1 MTIALENNNEKI
13 ELRGIVEDI
22 VYRNTDT
29 GYGVLEIDSNG
40 IAVTA
45 VGDLSFV
52 NIGEEITAIGRYV
65 THPNYGIQF
74 RCDLV
79 ERTLPTTSA
88 AILKYLSNG
97 AVSGVGPSTAKKL
110 VAAFGTETLE
120 VMAKH
125 PERLKDIKG
134 ISSEKA
140 QVISQELAQMFG
152 LKETITEMVS
162 MGLTTDDA
170 LQLYKVYGLDT
181 NDLVNDNPYLLC
193 GFPIYKDF
201 VFVDQL
207 AEEHGIGEND
217 SRRIRA
223 GLVNTLRHN
232 AEKGHTCLPTEKLI
246 DNTKEYLLCDR
257 DAVEIELFAG
267 VEEGFFGH
275 DTEGDFE
282 TTFLI
287 DNYLAEKYI
296 AERIKELSAMT
307 FISKSDAEH
316 EIDCFEKKINI
327 EYEPLQREAITA
339 ALTSGVVVLTG
350 GPGTGK
356 TTTVNAI
363 LALCEK
369 QGNKVALCAPTGR
382 AAKRMSELTGKEA
395 RTIHRL
401 LEVDYGGSN
410 PVKFIHNES
419 NQLKYDVIIVD
430 EMSMV
435 DCQLFASL
443 LKGIKPWCRL
453 ILVGD
458 ADQLPSVG
466 AGNVLKDIINSGTC
480 RTIALEKIFRQ
491 AARSSI
497 VVNAH
502 EILNGEVPDLGRKD
516 NDFFFLQCEKED
528 IPRFIADLVV
538 RRLPKSYKYDPVEDI
553 QVITPSKVGSSGTQ
567 VLNEQ
572 LRKSI
577 NPPSPEKNE
586 VRVGPFSFREGDK
599 VMMVKNAYEVP
610 WTRDGGETG
619 AGMFNGDIG
628 IVTAID
634 KKRDTMLVRFDDRV
648 ASFSF
653 EQLGLLDHAYAVT
666 VHKSQGNE
674 FPAVILALGDT
685 PRRLQ
690 YRNLLYTAITR
701 AKNLLIIVGNEKI
714 IENMTQNEGKLSRY
728 TGLGVFLRKET
739 S

>member
-1 MTIALENNNEKI
+1 MDNPNEKT
-13 ELRGIVEDI
+13 ELKGIVEEI

-45 VGDLSFV
+45 VGDLAFV
-52 NIGEEITAIGRYV
+52 NIGEEISASGRY
-65 THPNYGIQF
+65 TNHPTYGIQF

-79 ERTLPTTSA
+79 ERILPTTSA

-110 VAAFGTETLE
+110 VSAFGAETLE
-120 VMAKH
+120 IMAKY

-134 ISSEKA
+134 ISTEKA
-140 QVISQELAQMFG
+140 KVISQELAQMFG
-152 LKETITEMVS
+152 LKETIAEMTS
-162 MGLTTDDA
+162 IGLSTDDA

-201 VFVDQL
+201 VFVDQI
-207 AEEHGIGEND
+207 AEDNGIGEND
-217 SRRIRA
+217 ARRIRA

-275 DTEGDFE
+275 DSEGEFE

-296 AERIKELSAMT
+296 AERIRDLSAMT
-307 FISKSDAEH
+307 YISKADAEK
-316 EIDCFEKKINI
+316 EISDFEKKIGI
-327 EYEPLQREAITA
+327 IYEPLQREAISA

-382 AAKRMSELTGKEA
+382 AAKRMAELTGKEA

-401 LEVDYGGSN
+401 LEVDYGGGN
-410 PVKFIHNES
+410 PVKFIHNEN
-419 NQLKYDVIIVD
+419 NQLKYDVIVVD

-466 AGNVLKDIINSGTC
+466 AGNVLKDIINSGIC
-480 RTIALEKIFRQ
+480 RTVALEKIFRQ
-491 AARSSI
+491 AAQSSI
-497 VVNAH
+497 VMNAH
-502 EILNGEVPDLGRKD
+502 EVLNGGMPDLEEKD
-516 NDFFFLQCEKED
+516 NDFFFLKCEKDD
-528 IPRFIADLVV
+528 IASFIADLVV
-538 RRLPKSYKYDPVEDI
+538 RRLPKSYRYDPVEDI

-567 VLNEQ
+567 VLNDQ
-572 LRKSI
+572 LRKAI
-577 NPPSPEKNE
+577 NPPAADKNE
-586 VRVGPFSFREGDK
+586 VRIGPFSFREGDK

-610 WTRDGGETG
+610 WTRDNGETG

-628 IVTAID
+628 IVSEVD
-634 KKRDTMLVRFDDRV
+634 KKHDTIRVRFDDRT
-648 ASFSF
+648 ATFTF

-701 AKNLLIIVGNEKI
+701 AKELLIIVGNEQI
-714 IENMTQNEGKLSRY
+714 IENMIKNDGKLFRY
-728 TGLGVFLRKET
+728 TGLTSFLLRET

>member
-217 SRRIRA
+217 S
-223 GLVNTLRHN
+223 
-232 AEKGHTCLPTEKLI
+232 
-246 DNTKEYLLCDR
+246 
-257 DAVEIELFAG
+257 
-267 VEEGFFGH
+267 
-275 DTEGDFE
+275 
-282 TTFLI
+282 
-287 DNYLAEKYI
+287 
-296 AERIKELSAMT
+296 
-307 FISKSDAEH
+307 
-316 EIDCFEKKINI
+316 
-327 EYEPLQREAITA
+327 
-339 ALTSGVVVLTG
+339 
-350 GPGTGK
+350 
-356 TTTVNAI
+356 
-363 LALCEK
+363 
-369 QGNKVALCAPTGR
+369 
-382 AAKRMSELTGKEA
+382 
-395 RTIHRL
+395 
-401 LEVDYGGSN
+401 
-410 PVKFIHNES
+410 
-419 NQLKYDVIIVD
+419 
-430 EMSMV
+430 
-435 DCQLFASL
+435 
-443 LKGIKPWCRL
+443 
-453 ILVGD
+453 
-458 ADQLPSVG
+458 
-466 AGNVLKDIINSGTC
+466 
-480 RTIALEKIFRQ
+480 
-491 AARSSI
+491 
-497 VVNAH
+497 
-502 EILNGEVPDLGRKD
+502 
-516 NDFFFLQCEKED
+516 
-528 IPRFIADLVV
+528 
-538 RRLPKSYKYDPVEDI
+538 
-553 QVITPSKVGSSGTQ
+553 
-567 VLNEQ
+567 
-572 LRKSI
+572 
-577 NPPSPEKNE
+577 
-586 VRVGPFSFREGDK
+586 
-599 VMMVKNAYEVP
+599 
-610 WTRDGGETG
+610 
-619 AGMFNGDIG
+619 
-628 IVTAID
+628 
-634 KKRDTMLVRFDDRV
+634 
-648 ASFSF
+648 
-653 EQLGLLDHAYAVT
+653 
-666 VHKSQGNE
+666 
-674 FPAVILALGDT
+674 
-685 PRRLQ
+685 
-690 YRNLLYTAITR
+690 
-701 AKNLLIIVGNEKI
+701 
-714 IENMTQNEGKLSRY
+714 
-728 TGLGVFLRKET
+728 
-739 S
+739 